1 MQNSFRGIT
10 VPLPAIM
17 LSVRNNKYPPWM
29 IKKTIPYCLLV
40 FKIDLLVSIA
50 ATVITSTL
58 SPKGIT
64 FESMSYIFMLSYFS
78 GGFLLGIFFFE
89 IARKQEYYFYYN
101 LGISKLRL
109 VLISY
114 LFNLVII
121 LPFLIISAYARYI

>member
-1 MQNSFRGIT
+1 
-10 VPLPAIM
+10 
-17 LSVRNNKYPPWM
+17 M

-121 LPFLIISAYARYI
+121 LPFLIIAAYARYI

>member
-1 MQNSFRGIT
+1 
-10 VPLPAIM
+10 
-17 LSVRNNKYPPWM
+17 M

-78 GGFLLGIFFFE
+78 GGFLLGILFFE

>member
-1 MQNSFRGIT
+1 
-10 VPLPAIM
+10 
-17 LSVRNNKYPPWM
+17 M

-50 ATVITSTL
+50 VTVITSTL

-78 GGFLLGIFFFE
+78 GGFLLGILFFE

-121 LPFLIISAYARYI
+121 LPFLIIAAYARYI

>member
-1 MQNSFRGIT
+1 
-10 VPLPAIM
+10 
-17 LSVRNNKYPPWM
+17 M

-50 ATVITSTL
+50 VTVITSAL

-78 GGFLLGIFFFE
+78 GGFLLGILFFE

-121 LPFLIISAYARYI
+121 LPFLIIAAYARYI

>member
-1 MQNSFRGIT
+1 
-10 VPLPAIM
+10 
-17 LSVRNNKYPPWM
+17 M

-78 GGFLLGIFFFE
+78 GGFLLGILFFE
-89 IARKQEYYFYYN
+89 IARKQEYHFYYN

>member
-1 MQNSFRGIT
+1 
-10 VPLPAIM
+10 
-17 LSVRNNKYPPWM
+17 M

-78 GGFLLGIFFFE
+78 GGFLLGILFFE

-121 LPFLIISAYARYI
+121 LPFLIIAAYARYI

>member
-1 MQNSFRGIT
+1 
-10 VPLPAIM
+10 
-17 LSVRNNKYPPWM
+17 M

-50 ATVITSTL
+50 VTVITSTL

>member
-1 MQNSFRGIT
+1 
-10 VPLPAIM
+10 
-17 LSVRNNKYPPWM
+17 M

-78 GGFLLGIFFFE
+78 GGFLLGILFFE
-89 IARKQEYYFYYN
+89 IARKQEYYFYFN

-121 LPFLIISAYARYI
+121 LPFLIIAAYARYI

>member
-1 MQNSFRGIT
+1 
-10 VPLPAIM
+10 
-17 LSVRNNKYPPWM
+17 M

-50 ATVITSTL
+50 VTVITSTL

-121 LPFLIISAYARYI
+121 LPFLIIAAYARYI

>member
-1 MQNSFRGIT
+1 
-10 VPLPAIM
+10 
-17 LSVRNNKYPPWM
+17 M

-50 ATVITSTL
+50 VTVITSTL

-78 GGFLLGIFFFE
+78 GGFLLGILFFE